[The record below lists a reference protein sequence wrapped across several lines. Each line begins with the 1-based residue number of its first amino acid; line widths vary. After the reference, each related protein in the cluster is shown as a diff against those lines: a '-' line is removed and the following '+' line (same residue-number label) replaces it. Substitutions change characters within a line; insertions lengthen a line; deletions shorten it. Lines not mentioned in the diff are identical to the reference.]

1 MADSKGTFETLQSL
15 IQTCR
20 NGETGYMH
28 AAAKT
33 KDPELKSFFDQQ
45 SRERSRFAVELT
57 DAAGKLG
64 KVEPR
69 RKGTVAGVL
78 HRAWFEMKADF
89 GGGDQG
95 ILRSV
100 QMGEARAKSAYEQA
114 LASSLSPDVLALVS
128 RQHENVKAAHDR
140 VRSWGSKPIARSA

>member
-20 NGETGYMH
+20 NGQTGYMH

-33 KDPELKSFFDQQ
+33 KDPELKSFFDEQ
-45 SRERSRFAVELT
+45 SRERSRFAAELT
-57 DAAGKLG
+57 EQAGKIG
-64 KVEPR
+64 KVEPT
-69 RKGTVAGVL
+69 RKGTVAGLL

-100 QMGEARAKSAYEQA
+100 QRGEASAKSAYEQA
-114 LASSLSPDVLALVS
+114 LASPLSPDALGVVS
-128 RQHENVKAAHDR
+128 RQHESVKAAHDR
-140 VRSWGSKPIARSA
+140 VRNWGTKGIARSA

>member
-15 IQTCR
+15 IQICR
-20 NGETGYMH
+20 NGQTGYMH

-33 KDPELKSFFDQQ
+33 KDPELKSFFDEQ
-45 SRERSRFAVELT
+45 SRERTRFAAELT
-57 DAAGKLG
+57 EQAEKVG
-64 KVEPR
+64 KVGPS

-95 ILRSV
+95 ILKSV
-100 QMGEARAKSAYEQA
+100 QTGESKAKSVYEKA
-114 LASSLSPDVLALVS
+114 LASSLPPDVLSVVS
-128 RQHENVKAAHDR
+128 RQHESVKAALDR
-140 VRSWGSKPIARSA
+140 VRNWNGKTIRRSA